1 MKKEERD
8 LLIKSLDSELS
19 ASEEQALQAA
29 LNMSEEL
36 RNEKESLLEMRDAL
50 ISNRGKGFS
59 DGFEHRVMAKIH
71 SQQKE
76 DFTSSLFRAFKPVA
90 IAAILL
96 ILITASFNIWNS
108 EQISL
113 DGIMA
118 INDVSPDEAFN
129 PLNDLAEE

>member
-19 ASEEQALQAA
+19 VSEDHILQKS

-36 RNEKESLLEMRDAL
+36 RNEREHLLEMRDVLKSEAAK
-50 ISNRGKGFS
+50 SFS
-59 DGFEHRVMAKIH
+59 SGFEDRVMAKIQ
-71 SQQKE
+71 SRQNE
-76 DFTSSLFRAFKPVA
+76 DFTVYLLRVFKPVA

-96 ILITASFNIWNS
+96 IIITASLNVWSS

-113 DGIMA
+113 DGVMA
-118 INDVSPDEAFN
+118 INDVSPEEAFN
-129 PLNDLAEE
+129 PLVDLAEE

>member
-19 ASEEQALQAA
+19 ASEDHILQKA

-36 RNEKESLLEMRDAL
+36 RNEREHILEMRDVLKSEAAK
-50 ISNRGKGFS
+50 SFS
-59 DGFEHRVMAKIH
+59 SGFEDRVMAKIQ
-71 SQQKE
+71 SRQSE
-76 DFTSSLFRAFKPVA
+76 DFTVYLLRVFKPVA

-96 ILITASFNIWNS
+96 IIITASLNVWSS

-113 DGIMA
+113 DGVMA
-118 INDVSPDEAFN
+118 INDVSPEEAFN
-129 PLNDLAEE
+129 PLVDLAEE